1 MSGEDRR
8 ARPVGNR
15 TRQRRDVRSD
25 SRRSL
30 GLTALAI
37 IPGAGLTRTR
47 YRRFGWVLLSLF
59 ALGLIA
65 LALLAVAHGA
75 LSTALSLA
83 VSPDLLLTVAGLSVV
98 GGLIWI
104 FSIILTHRG
113 SEPPSAD
120 RASRLVLRSFTAL
133 VCLLVAAPT
142 VQVIRYAAIQRG
154 VVGTVFAGSSTPK
167 VGSTAAP
174 NKTAADPWK
183 GIARVNMLLIGSDAG
198 SDRTGTRTDSMIVA
212 SMNPQS
218 GDTVLISIPRNLE
231 RVPFPVS
238 DPLYALYP
246 QGFYCP
252 QVGAGRECLIN
263 AVWKT
268 AEDNRALFK
277 NDKNPGLTAIRDV
290 IQEITGLKMDYSTVI
305 DLDGFSKLVDAMGG
319 VMVDV
324 KERLPIGGEVDASG
338 RLRGE
343 TGWVE
348 KGYQRLDGYHA
359 LWYARSRV
367 LSDDFSRMRRQRCLI
382 GSILDQVNPV
392 VMLGKY
398 PALAQVAQENITTD
412 LAATELSAWVN
423 LVQRI
428 QKGTLS
434 SLTFTADNI
443 NTTRPDFAKIRQLV
457 QDAVAAP
464 PPTSSATTTGPT
476 ATPSTIPPLPGST
489 TSTTRPPDGEAPVD
503 VRQAC

>member
-1 MSGEDRR
+1 MSGDQR
-8 ARPVGNR
+8 ARPVGSR
-15 TRQRRDVRSD
+15 TRQRRDVRRD

-47 YRRFGWVLLSLF
+47 YRLFGWVLLSLF
-59 ALGLIA
+59 VLGVVA
-65 LALLAVAHGA
+65 LALLVIANGA

-83 VSPDLLLTVAGLSVV
+83 MSPDLLLTVAGLSVV
-98 GGLIWI
+98 VGLLWI

-113 SEPPSAD
+113 SEPRSAD
-120 RASRLVLRSFTAL
+120 RGARLGLRLFTAL
-133 VCLLVAAPT
+133 ICLLVAVPT

-167 VGSTAAP
+167 VGGTATP
-174 NKTAADPWK
+174 NKTAHDPWK
-183 GIARVNMLLIGSDAG
+183 GIARVNMLLVGSDAG
-198 SDRTGTRTDSMIVA
+198 SDRTGIRTDSMIVA
-212 SMNPQS
+212 SIDPQS
-218 GDTVLISIPRNLE
+218 GVTVLISIPRNLE
-231 RVPFPVS
+231 RVPFS
-238 DPLYALYP
+238 AANPLHQLYP
-246 QGFYCP
+246 DGYYCP
-252 QVGAGRECLIN
+252 GAKLGAECLIN
-263 AVWKT
+263 AVWKL
-268 AEDNRALFK
+268 AEDNRSLFK
-277 NDKNPGLTAIRDV
+277 NDKNPGLTALRDV

-382 GSILDQVNPV
+382 GLIVDQVNPV

-398 PALAQVAQENITTD
+398 PALAQVAQDNITTD
-412 LAATELSAWVN
+412 LAANELSAWVD

-428 QKGTLS
+428 QKGTIS
-434 SLTFTADNI
+434 SLTFTADNT
-443 NTTRPDFAKIRQLV
+443 NTTRPDFARMRQLV
-457 QDAVAAP
+457 QDAVLAP
-464 PPTSSATTTGPT
+464 PPTSSPTTTEPT
-476 ATPSTIPPLPGST
+476 GTPSTTTPQPGSS
-489 TSTTRPPDGEAPVD
+489 TSTTRPPDGDAPVD